1 MPGKIC
7 PPNIIY
13 IVAGDLGEENDL
25 TENYPEM
32 VKKIDSL
39 MDEAHEYSQIFFLN
53 VRKIKLL
60 IIF

>member
-1 MPGKIC
+1 M
-7 PPNIIY
+7 
-13 IVAGDLGEENDL
+13 ASDLGAENDL
-25 TENYPEM
+25 TENYPEI

-39 MDEAHEYSQIFFLN
+39 MDEAHEYSQTFFLN

>member
-1 MPGKIC
+1 M
-7 PPNIIY
+7 
-13 IVAGDLGEENDL
+13 ADDLGEENDL
-25 TENYPEM
+25 TEHYPEM

-39 MDEAHEYSQIFFLN
+39 MDEAHEYSQTFFLN